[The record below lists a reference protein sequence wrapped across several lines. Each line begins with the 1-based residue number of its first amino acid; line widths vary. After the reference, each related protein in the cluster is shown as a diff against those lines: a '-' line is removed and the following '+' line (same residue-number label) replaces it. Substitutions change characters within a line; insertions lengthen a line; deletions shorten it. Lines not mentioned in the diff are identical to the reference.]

1 MIEYILFAHFNEV
14 FMRKS
19 FKATIGASCIG
30 YFIQAI
36 LINFAPLL
44 FVTFQ
49 KEFGLSLSQ
58 LSVLI
63 ATNFITELIID
74 FLCSKYV
81 STIGY
86 RRCVIIAQVM
96 SFIGL
101 VLLPVLPSI
110 MANKFVALIIATV
123 FCGLGGG
130 MIEVLI
136 SPIVEACP
144 TKNKGGTMSLLHS
157 FYCWGQMAVVLL
169 STIFFRTVGL
179 DNWKMLSLIWAIVPL
194 IDLVLFCFVPIN
206 TLVEKSEESSFKE
219 LLGNKIFWILFI
231 MMLCAGAS
239 EIAITQW
246 ASSFAEAG
254 LGVEKWVGDLIG
266 PCLFAI
272 TMGSARVFY
281 ARASEKINLESG
293 ILVSSCICVL
303 SYLVIVFSPI
313 PIISLV
319 GCAICGIGCG
329 MLWPGSFSVA
339 MRRIPKGGVPLFG
352 LLAFAGDMGC
362 LSGPVV
368 AGFISDI
375 FGGNLKVGFLFAM
388 IFPITLALMVLLL
401 KKCFK
406 KTDL

>member
-1 MIEYILFAHFNEV
+1 
-14 FMRKS
+14 MRKS
-19 FKATIGASCIG
+19 FKATIGASCVG
-30 YFIQAI
+30 YFTQAI

-49 KEFGLSLSQ
+49 KDFGLELWE

-63 ATNFITELIID
+63 ASNFITELIID
-74 FLCSKYV
+74 FVCSKYV
-81 STIGY
+81 STWGY
-86 RRCVIIAQVM
+86 RRCVVIAQALSVT
-96 SFIGL
+96 GL
-101 VLLPVLPSI
+101 VLLPLLPSV
-110 MANKFVALIIATV
+110 MANKFLALIIATV

-144 TKNKGGTMSLLHS
+144 TKNKGGTMSILHS

-169 STIFFRTVGL
+169 STIFFRAIGIG
-179 DNWKMLSLIWAIVPL
+179 NWKLLSLIWAIIPL
-194 IDLVLFCFVPIN
+194 IDLILFCFVPIN
-206 TLVEKSEESSFKE
+206 TLVEKAEESSFKD
-219 LLGNKIFWILFI
+219 LLSQKVFWILFI

-281 ARASEKINLESG
+281 AKMSEKINLESG
-293 ILVSSCICVL
+293 ILISSCICIGA
-303 SYLVIVFSPI
+303 YLMIVFSPI
-313 PIISLV
+313 PMLSLI

-339 MRRIPKGGVPLFG
+339 MKKIPKGGVPLFG
-352 LLAFAGDMGC
+352 LLAFAGDLGC

-368 AGFISDI
+368 AGFVSDA
-375 FGGNLKVGFLFAM
+375 FGGELKAGFLFSM
-388 IFPITLALMVLLL
+388 IFPITLAVMVLIL
-401 KKCFK
+401 KKSFK
-406 KTDL
+406 RDNLK

>member
-130 MIEVLI
+130 MI
-136 SPIVEACP
+136 
-144 TKNKGGTMSLLHS
+144 
-157 FYCWGQMAVVLL
+157 
-169 STIFFRTVGL
+169 
-179 DNWKMLSLIWAIVPL
+179 
-194 IDLVLFCFVPIN
+194 
-206 TLVEKSEESSFKE
+206 
-219 LLGNKIFWILFI
+219 
-231 MMLCAGAS
+231 
-239 EIAITQW
+239 
-246 ASSFAEAG
+246 
-254 LGVEKWVGDLIG
+254 
-266 PCLFAI
+266 
-272 TMGSARVFY
+272 
-281 ARASEKINLESG
+281 
-293 ILVSSCICVL
+293 
-303 SYLVIVFSPI
+303 
-313 PIISLV
+313 
-319 GCAICGIGCG
+319 
-329 MLWPGSFSVA
+329 
-339 MRRIPKGGVPLFG
+339 
-352 LLAFAGDMGC
+352 
-362 LSGPVV
+362 
-368 AGFISDI
+368 
-375 FGGNLKVGFLFAM
+375 
-388 IFPITLALMVLLL
+388 
-401 KKCFK
+401 
-406 KTDL
+406 